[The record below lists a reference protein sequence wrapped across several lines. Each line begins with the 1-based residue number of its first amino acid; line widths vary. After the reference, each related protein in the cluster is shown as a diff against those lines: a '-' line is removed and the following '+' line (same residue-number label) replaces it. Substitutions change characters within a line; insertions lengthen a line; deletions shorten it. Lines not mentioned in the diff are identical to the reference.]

1 MRVIILGCA
10 TSTGVP
16 IVGCTCPVCTSGNPK
31 NNRTRCS
38 LFVYTEGKNI
48 LIDTSTDLR
57 FQALRHGITTL
68 DAVLYTHSHADHTH
82 GIDELRVYNFMNGK
96 VIPCFGDVR
105 TIGNLKKNFGYI
117 FDSTVSA
124 GGKPKLIMNTVSGD
138 FEADGVKVTPL
149 PIFHA
154 DWTIL
159 GYRIGGMAYLTDCSG
174 IPDETMEKLT
184 GLDLLIISALRYRP
198 HPAHFNIEQAVEVAE
213 KLKPG
218 LTVLTH
224 MGHEIDYDELSA
236 ELPEGITPAY
246 DGMEILLEEPG
257 A

>member
-1 MRVIILGCA
+1 
-10 TSTGVP
+10 
-16 IVGCTCPVCTSGNPK
+16 
-31 NNRTRCS
+31 
-38 LFVYTEGKNI
+38 
-48 LIDTSTDLR
+48 
-57 FQALRHGITTL
+57 
-68 DAVLYTHSHADHTH
+68 
-82 GIDELRVYNFMNGK
+82 MNGK
-96 VIPCFGDVR
+96 VIPCFGDTR

-198 HPAHFNIEQAVEVAE
+198 HPAHFNIEQAVETAE
-213 KLKPG
+213 ELEPG